1 MFVSGWESPSNR
13 LLTAL
18 YQTGSNDVAA
28 AQYTMEAPPIVPDPA
43 SHRRGSTARLWDFRE
58 GILPKLEAWYRKHLA
73 KDASESD
80 ATSAGKNSLA
90 GETNDA
96 ASAHGTAPL
105 AERGAREEP
114 LPPTDIG
121 AAKMVG
127 WIFAAILVLAILF
140 ASL

>member
-1 MFVSGWESPSNR
+1 MARQQHPANVFREHGAQFIPGQAQLKMFVSGWESPSNR

-43 SHRRGSTARLWDFRE
+43 SHRCGSTARLWDFRE

-96 ASAHGTAPL
+96 ASAHGTAP
-105 AERGAREEP
+105 
-114 LPPTDIG
+114 
-121 AAKMVG
+121 
-127 WIFAAILVLAILF
+127 
-140 ASL
+140 